1 MRQKLL
7 RKLGHLVSE
16 KTWLMFGIIIVITLV
31 LGFLASKLEM
41 SMNMTNILPEGDPMV
56 KEFNY
61 IFKEFNGASNV
72 FIVVEGEYDDMINF
86 AEDISPKIKN
96 LGKWIEENDNGKILK
111 QHNLAKEKVKAGKI
125 EAINGYFSRVDFKQ
139 PVDFIENHG
148 LMLIKPSKLKNIQG
162 IFADPNLLPF
172 LTNLNNSLEK
182 EYIQSEDKL
191 STMQKQ
197 RSAVQFLDGIE
208 SFTDYMKEAI
218 YSDKYNNSL
227 GKKAARSMAIGNS
240 YMVSPDRSML
250 IIMATPN
257 FNIMEMDYVM
267 PAVNGLEKFVKTEAK
282 KYDVQ
287 AGLAGGVPLARDE
300 MASASEDSMLLT
312 ILALVAVLIIF
323 IVTFRMISAPF
334 FALINLIIGIIWAM
348 GVSWF
353 LVDSLNMMTV
363 MMAVILIGLGI
374 DFSIHII
381 SVYTE
386 LVNKGTAPK
395 SAIIETLEKVGTGI
409 ITGGLTTAA
418 AFLTLTIARSAG
430 LKEFGLVNGV
440 GLIVIMIATLIILPT
455 ILMIRE
461 KFRSKINLTQ
471 KKNRDISYATVGNI
485 ANSFFTKWKIS
496 LISLLII
503 TLGFGYMITKVT
515 MDYNYLNMEPK
526 GLESIKLNDKII
538 DKFNM
543 SADMTMMT
551 AKSLNENYELTKKA
565 KEKSSISFVE
575 SISDFLPMKEEQLK
589 RMPKLK
595 LIQNTMKNK
604 SIKSTINKDDWQKI
618 KSELFR
624 LEANIIEM
632 QDMAFMGG
640 QDMVDKKATRLVG
653 TREEPMK
660 GNLTSFISR
669 LESKKNDFK
678 KASLFNLDFAKEY
691 KSLVLHMSNSSQIQ
705 IDNLPEIIK
714 DKYISKNGDRYLLT
728 VYPKGNVWD
737 MEYLGIFTKDVF
749 DITRSVSGTPP
760 MFYYLMEIIGKDGRR
775 ASLLTIA
782 VVFLFLWFD
791 FKSLKKALIAMVPL
805 FIGII
810 WMVGT
815 MGIFGIQITLLNIM
829 AIPLIIGIGIDDGVH
844 ILHRYKIEGEENT
857 RKVYSSTGKAIIIT
871 SLTTMLSFGS
881 LVFAT
886 YRGFGSMG
894 LALFIGVGMC
904 LLATILVLPAI
915 LGIGF
920 RNKK

>member
-1 MRQKLL
+1 VRQKLL

-86 AEDISPKIKN
+86 AEDVSPKIKN
-96 LGKWIEENDNGKILK
+96 LGKWIEENDNGKNLK
-111 QHNLAKEKVKAGKI
+111 QHNIAKKKVKAGKI
-125 EAINGYFSRVDFKQ
+125 EAIDGYFSRIDFKQ

-148 LMLIKPSKLKNIQG
+148 LMLIKPSKLKNIQD

-182 EYIQSEDKL
+182 EYIQSEEKL

-208 SFTDYMKEAI
+208 SFVDHTEEAI
-218 YSDKYNNSL
+218 YSDEYNNSL
-227 GKKAARSMAIGNS
+227 GKEAARSMAIGNS

-267 PAVNGLEKFVKTEAK
+267 PATNGLEKFVKTEAK

-300 MASASEDSMLLT
+300 MASVSEDSMLLT
-312 ILALVAVLIIF
+312 ILALVIVLIIF

-363 MMAVILIGLGI
+363 MMTVILIGLGI

-386 LVNKGTAPK
+386 LVNKGIAPK
-395 SAIIETLEKVGTGI
+395 NAIIETLEKVGTGI
-409 ITGGLTTAA
+409 ITGGLTTSA
-418 AFLTLTIARSAG
+418 AFLTLTIARSSG

-595 LIQNTMKNK
+595 LMQNTMKNK
-604 SIKSTINKDDWQKI
+604 SIKSTINEDDWQKI

-624 LEANIIEM
+624 LEANVIEM

-669 LESKKNDFK
+669 LESKKIDFK

-691 KSLVLHMSNSSQIQ
+691 KLLVLHLSNSSQIQ
-705 IDNLPEIIK
+705 IDDLPEIIK
-714 DKYISKNGDRYLLT
+714 DKYISKNGDIYLLT
-728 VYPKGNVWD
+728 VYPKGNVWNI
-737 MEYLGIFTKDVF
+737 EYLEIFTKDVF